1 LGAHGKIFISYR
13 REDAPGDARGICD
26 RLGRSFGVGNVF
38 MDVDRLLAG
47 QRFDRELDKAL
58 AQCDVLIAVIGAR
71 WMELLSD
78 YAQQNKRDYVRDEIA
93 AALQRDI
100 IVIPVMI
107 GREANMPPLPLAQ
120 NLPENIRDLV
130 LYQKHNIAHETFG
143 RDAADLVA
151 SLRLVLRARRGPRPW
166 RAIAA
171 AAVVALVLAGA
182 AIGYWMDMLP
192 RSRPH
197 GPPAD
202 VAANSATSVPMN
214 SDGAAKKAEEARQQ
228 EAARK
233 AEADAQLAAEAAR
246 KKAEADAKA
255 ADDAAKA
262 KAAEEQATRQ
272 AADAEAARKKAEAD
286 AKAADDAARKK
297 AAEEQAAAAEAA
309 RKADQQAKLAIV
321 TDCDR
326 LAAWPYDNDRPAGV
340 DGVLETAKIEAGAGA
355 ACDDAMRRYPETARF
370 VYQAGRAAI
379 GRRDYPKAIEFF
391 RSASAKGSVAALFGL
406 GVIYHEGWGVARD
419 YAEARKWYEQAA
431 ARGSTPAMSNLGKLY
446 ERGEGVP
453 QDYAEA
459 RRWYEKG
466 AALGGAVP
474 LSNLGWLYENGH
486 GGPQDYAV
494 ARRMYERGVG
504 LGSPLAMRH
513 LGLLYM
519 KGRGV
524 PQDYTQGRNLFLKAA
539 ALDDSGAMI
548 GLGNAYYY
556 GRGVA
561 TDYVQARNWY
571 EKAAALGNSE
581 AMNNLGSMYY
591 RGDGVASDDVA
602 ARGWFQKAA
611 DLGDTNAMLGLGLFY
626 EDGRGGLPKSR
637 DQARQWYQKAS
648 DGGNEFAKTRLKYL
662 K

>member
-100 IVIPVMI
+100 IVITVMI

-171 AAVVALVLAGA
+171 AAVVALMLAGA
-182 AIGYWMDMLP
+182 ALGYWMDLLP
-192 RSRPH
+192 RSRSH
-197 GPPAD
+197 GPHAD
-202 VAANSATSVPMN
+202 VAANSTTSAPMN
-214 SDGAAKKAEEARQQ
+214 SDVAAKKAEEARQQ

-233 AEADAQLAAEAAR
+233 AEADAQLA
-246 KKAEADAKA
+246 
-255 ADDAAKA
+255 
-262 KAAEEQATRQ
+262 T
-272 AADAEAARKKAEAD
+272 EAARKKAEAD

-309 RKADQQAKLAIV
+309 RKADQQAIV

-326 LAAWPYDNDRPAGV
+326 LAASPVDADRPDGVAGV
-340 DGVLETAKIEAGAGA
+340 QDYTKIEVAATA

-370 VYQAGRAAI
+370 VYQAGRAALARKNYARA
-379 GRRDYPKAIEFF
+379 GELFRAAIE
-391 RSASAKGSVAALFGL
+391 KGEAGGFVGLGAMYADGL
-406 GVIYHEGWGVARD
+406 GVAQDNVEARNQFEKAAERGNTGAMNNLGNLYEKGHGVARD
-419 YAEARKWYEQAA
+419 YAAASLWYQKASEL
-431 ARGSTPAMSNLGKLY
+431 GDVPA
-446 ERGEGVP
+446 
-453 QDYAEA
+453 
-459 RRWYEKG
+459 
-466 AALGGAVP
+466 
-474 LSNLGWLYENGH
+474 LSNLGGLYENGH
-486 GGPQDYAV
+486 GVPQDYV
-494 ARRMYERGVG
+494 TARNLYELAAG
-504 LGSPLAMRH
+504 LGYAVAMRH
-513 LGLLYM
+513 LGILYM
-519 KGRGV
+519 NGRGV
-524 PQDYTQGRNLFLKAA
+524 TQDYAQGHSWFQKAA

-637 DQARQWYQKAS
+637 EQARQWYQKAS